1 MKRTVANP
9 RRDHSQTPKTVED
22 PEYTP
27 IPGEV
32 RPMPAITFNLPPG
45 LPPPLPK
52 PRKPGGLMSVVGTFV
67 EWPEIEEDMAAIIAD
82 RQRSIERAIPSFD

>member
-9 RRDHSQTPKTVED
+9 RRDRPQMPKTAKN
-22 PEYTP
+22 PEFTQ

-32 RPMPAITFNLPPG
+32 RPMPTFAFKLPPG

-52 PRKPGGLMSVVGTFV
+52 PRRPGGLMSVAGTCV
-67 EWPEIEEDMAAIIAD
+67 EWPEIEEDIAAIIAD
-82 RQRSIERAIPSFD
+82 RQRAIERAIPSFD